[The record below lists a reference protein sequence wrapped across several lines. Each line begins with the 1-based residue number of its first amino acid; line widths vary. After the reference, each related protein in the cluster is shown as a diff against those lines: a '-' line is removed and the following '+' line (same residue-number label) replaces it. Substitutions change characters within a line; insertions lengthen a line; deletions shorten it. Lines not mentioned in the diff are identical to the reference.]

1 MMNLRRI
8 HYTLKDKQE
17 AQLLQ
22 RDRAMLRVV
31 VVMILSLCLS
41 AFLFFLFLL
50 FFVVA
55 SFSEQL
61 ALLAAHLW

>member
-1 MMNLRRI
+1 MNLRRI

-41 AFLFFLFLL
+41 AFFIFYFYYFLL
-50 FFVVA
+50 WPVSV
-55 SFSEQL
+55 SS
-61 ALLAAHLW
+61 

>member
-41 AFLFFLFLL
+41 AFLFFFI
-50 FFVVA
+50 FIIFCCGQ
-55 SFSEQL
+55 FQ
-61 ALLAAHLW
+61 